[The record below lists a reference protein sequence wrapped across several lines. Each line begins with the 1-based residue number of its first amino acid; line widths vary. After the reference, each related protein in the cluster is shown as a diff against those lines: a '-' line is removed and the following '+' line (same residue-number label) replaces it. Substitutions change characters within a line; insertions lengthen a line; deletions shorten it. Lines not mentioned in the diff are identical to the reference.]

1 MRKQRLKLPFRTAIN
16 NFTAVLYEKKECSRN
31 ITKALQKT
39 CSSKRTKKE
48 NESSVG

>member
-16 NFTAVLYEKKECSRN
+16 ILTTVLYEKKCSRN